1 MTSPLKQLLFP
12 KITLGVLVVL
22 SLVVMS
28 VWVGDVGFWMATW
41 GAGIFVVKGG
51 DTIVSCRGP
60 EADSLRCTVDASTTV
75 LSGIATALGGLG
87 HSQGW
92 FKD

>member
-12 KITLGVLVVL
+12 KLTLGVIVAL

-51 DTIVSCRGP
+51 DTIVHCSGT
-60 EADSLRCTVDASTTV
+60 EADSLRYRY
-75 LSGIATALGGLG
+75 
-87 HSQGW
+87 
-92 FKD
+92 